1 MSDVI
6 AVESTCICLLCFLVH
21 VMRTACVYSHA
32 LACLGQ
38 WCHLQVDV
46 MSSVC
51 MFVGDVTPPAIF
63 FNSHPFRLSANVTI
77 GWAISEEA
85 NSTCFLQDAQGTV
98 TEVVCDL
105 EWRGLTF
112 ELVVHRCC
120 MCMYHHVHEHVA
132 KCVHAVVTVRKS
144 LLHSSG
150 VLTVESV
157 TYVPCLK

>member
-1 MSDVI
+1 MNAYV
-6 AVESTCICLLCFLVH
+6 AMIC
-21 VMRTACVYSHA
+21 
-32 LACLGQ
+32 ACLRKL
-38 WCHLQVDV
+38 CYFPSEVTSL
-46 MSSVC
+46 VC
-51 MFVGDVTPPAIF
+51 MFIGDVTPPAVF

-105 EWRGLTF
+105 EWRGLIIKF
-112 ELVVHRCC
+112 VVHGC
-120 MCMYHHVHEHVA
+120 CMYHHVHEHVA